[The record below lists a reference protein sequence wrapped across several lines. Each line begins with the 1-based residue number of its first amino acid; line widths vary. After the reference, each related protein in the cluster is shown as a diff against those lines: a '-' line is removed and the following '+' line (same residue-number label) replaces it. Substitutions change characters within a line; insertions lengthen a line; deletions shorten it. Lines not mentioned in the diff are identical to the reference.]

1 MEENSWL
8 PLAAD
13 YRSMNVQSELA
24 DPHSVLNLYR
34 KLLQYR
40 KDTSALNAGSYR
52 ALDGFPEDSL
62 VFIRQSGGKK
72 VLVV

>member
-1 MEENSWL
+1 MLWEFPEFILYLRLPGFSTAMEENSWL

-40 KDTSALNAGSYR
+40 KDTSA
-52 ALDGFPEDSL
+52 
-62 VFIRQSGGKK
+62 
-72 VLVV
+72 